1 VIRDH
6 FKFAPAGGPAQPPHR
21 ERKQATLVR
30 AAGELDLA
38 SVEALEE
45 ELRRNCD
52 SSSLTLDLAAL
63 SFIDSSG
70 ICALVKATERCR
82 ESGQELRIL
91 NVSGQVRR
99 VLELCRLDG
108 MLLA

>member
-1 VIRDH
+1 VGLLSLRIEHGD
-6 FKFAPAGGPAQPPHR
+6 GPP
-21 ERKQATLVR
+21 TVR

-38 SVEALEE
+38 TVEALEE

-52 SSSLTLDLAAL
+52 SASLTLDLGAV

-70 ICALVKATERCR
+70 ICALVKAAERCR

-91 NVSGQVRR
+91 NVAGQVRR
-99 VLELCRLDG
+99 VLELCRLDDV
-108 MLLA
+108 LLA